1 MLSCF
6 SCVQLFVTPWTV
18 ACQAPLSMGFS
29 RQEYWSGLPCPPPGD
44 LPYPAMELVSLM
56 SPALSGR
63 LLTTGTTWKSMI
75 LNTWIKLVKLDDL
88 SDPQFLHLED
98 GIIIYTLQGSWEGVS
113 IQTTWVNVWPSRVLN
128 KHYSLSSFMS
138 IHS

>member
-1 MLSCF
+1 
-6 SCVQLFVTPWTV
+6 
-18 ACQAPLSMGFS
+18 
-29 RQEYWSGLPCPPPGD
+29 
-44 LPYPAMELVSLM
+44 
-56 SPALSGR
+56 
-63 LLTTGTTWKSMI
+63 MI